1 MSYHQI
7 LNIIIFNRR
16 IILRVT
22 IFSTILLF
30 LLLYFVYPVTYK
42 AEATLLP
49 PSDESSN
56 NNLSALLNG
65 SNFTSLLGG
74 NSSAN
79 SQLYMQVLESRSA
92 AEYVVKKNNLFNYLN
107 SKNIYDAAEKLSKK
121 LNVEVTK
128 EGIIKLSLDVKT
140 KIIPMLFDDRDS
152 VKKFAAKITNSFVS
166 ALDHL
171 NKLKLSSKAKRARE
185 YIETQIIITRASLDS
200 VENALSNFQ
209 KKNKTF
215 ALPEQVTASI
225 DAAAKIKSE
234 ITKTEIE
241 IGMLKQNFREDN
253 KAVLSLQS
261 KLSELKQQYNKM
273 EMGSADYLLAFKDVP
288 ALGKELTE
296 LLREV
301 KIQNEVYQV
310 LQQQYYQELIQ
321 EKKDIPT
328 IEVLDEAIPPLK
340 ASSPRVVFSTVLGGV
355 FVFLLMSLI
364 FVYKEK
370 KILKVD

>member
-7 LNIIIFNRR
+7 LNIIIFNLRQ
-16 IILRVT
+16 ILKVT
-22 IFSTILLF
+22 ILSAVILF
-30 LLLYFVYPVTYK
+30 LLLFFVYPVTYK

-49 PSDESSN
+49 PGDESNSN
-56 NNLSALLNG
+56 NISALLNG
-65 SNFTSLLGG
+65 SNFTNLLGG

-79 SQLYMQVLESRSA
+79 SQLYMEVLKSRSA
-92 AEYVVKKNNLFNYLN
+92 SEYVVRKDNLFDYLD
-107 SKNIYDAAEKLSKK
+107 SKNIYDAADKLSKK

-128 EGIIKLSLDVKT
+128 EGIIKISIDVKT
-140 KIIPMLFDDRDS
+140 KILPMFLDDKDS
-152 VKKFAAKITNSFVS
+152 VRKFAAKITNSFVA
-166 ALDHL
+166 ALDQL
-171 NKLKLSSKAKRARE
+171 NKQKLSSKAKRGRE
-185 YIETQIIITRASLDS
+185 YIESQIKITRASLDS
-200 VENALSNFQ
+200 VENALSDFQ

-215 ALPEQVTASI
+215 ALPEQVSASI
-225 DAAAKIKSE
+225 DAAAKLKSE

-241 IGMLKQNFREDN
+241 IGMLKQNLREDN
-253 KAVLSLQS
+253 KAILSLQS
-261 KLSELKQQYNKM
+261 KLSELKQQYSKM
-273 EMGSADYLLAFKDVP
+273 EMGSADYLIAFKDVP

-340 ASSPRVVFSTVLGGV
+340 ASSPRVVFSTVLGAI

-364 FVYKEK
+364 LVYKEK

>member
-1 MSYHQI
+1 M
-7 LNIIIFNRR
+7 
-16 IILRVT
+16 
-22 IFSTILLF
+22 
-30 LLLYFVYPVTYK
+30 YFVYPVTYK

-49 PSDESSN
+49 PSDESNS
-56 NNLSALLNG
+56 NNLSAILSG
-65 SNFTSLLGG
+65 SSFTNMLGG

-79 SQLYMQVLESRSA
+79 SQLYMEVLKSRSA
-92 AEYVVKKNNLFNYLN
+92 SEYVVRKDNLFDYLD
-107 SKNIYDAAEKLSKK
+107 SKNIYNAADKLSKK

-140 KIIPMLFDDRDS
+140 KFIPMLFDDRDS
-152 VKKFAAKITNSFVS
+152 VKKFAAKITNSFVT
-166 ALDHL
+166 ALDQL
-171 NKLKLSSKAKRARE
+171 NKQKLSSKAKRARE
-185 YIETQIIITRASLDS
+185 YIESQIVITRASLDS

-215 ALPEQVTASI
+215 ALPEQVSASI

-241 IGMLKQNFREDN
+241 IGMLKQNLRADN
-253 KAVLSLQS
+253 KAILSLQS
-261 KLSELKQQYNKM
+261 KLSELRQQFNKM

-321 EKKDIPT
+321 EQKDIPT

-340 ASSPRVVFSTVLGGV
+340 ASAPRVVFSTVLGAI

-364 FVYKEK
+364 FVYSEQ
-370 KILKVD
+370 KIIKVN